1 MSFLLGLPI
10 FRGYV
15 KFQGCNPFKHLS
27 AAPKNAPSP
36 PATIAPPFQGV
47 HAMPLGGELY
57 GVNHPRPWRKAVTV
71 GWFVGWFWLILVG
84 SSCWI
89 FFGSS
94 CWIFFGS
101 SKLLDF
107 FGMLVIFQETIM
119 NFVKLH
125 PPNKSRCSSCPQL
138 FRMTHLSQNRFVP
151 TFMPFRQRRRFWCRQ
166 GSWGKKSPAVAKVT
180 KGRPQKLRHFPE
192 ELFLEMHQLHKQT
205 TTVLGDAS
213 VANHNMVMLVH
224 FPNSRTEIASDAGL
238 SRNGQWMA
246 ANWENG

>member
-15 KFQGCNPFKHLS
+15 KLVCLLFFKKQS
-27 AAPKNAPSP
+27 
-36 PATIAPPFQGV
+36 
-47 HAMPLGGELY
+47 
-57 GVNHPRPWRKAVTV
+57 W
-71 GWFVGWFWLILVG
+71 ILW
-84 SSCWI
+84 S
-89 FFGSS
+89 F
-94 CWIFFGS
+94 
-101 SKLLDF
+101 
-107 FGMLVIFQETIM
+107 T
-119 NFVKLH
+119 

-138 FRMTHLSQNRFVP
+138 LRMTHLSQNRFVP

-166 GSWGKKSPAVAKVT
+166 GSWGKKSPAVPKVT

-192 ELFLEMHQLHKQT
+192 KLFLEMHQLHKQT